1 MPVHL
6 AAQASTT
13 IDIGMPIAMGQ
24 PDANGNL
31 IPNYIQ
37 EGSAVFSNPKG
48 RAQWM
53 TLPVCGAFY
62 NPRKATC
69 GTTYWVYCYGYSG
82 PEVALNPFSVAVGD
96 TTPLHA
102 YLTYADGTVDDFT
115 GSSSWSSN
123 SSSAQVGANT
133 GVATGVTAGSV
144 GISAQFPSLVVVT
157 GNICSVGN
165 PVPCPTGYLGSGSN
179 GTVADATPVI
189 NSISPPNWPVGQTTT
204 GSISGEYF
212 GTSPTVSLSDSM
224 IAFSYQPVSDG
235 QINFSAT
242 VPQYDSNAVTLT
254 VTSNGYNGSGFVPLP
269 NGGSQPSSSAGEQ
282 NYSVQIKAQSNSNNF
297 VFVGTSDSTVTKY
310 NTQVA
315 VGLPNGGKYSW
326 SVSPESVTISPNN
339 DTSSYLVTFTG
350 NTPSASV
357 GSTTET
363 VKYYFPANNP
373 TYTPDTRAITLRQF
387 NALATPSTQ
396 SGCPDYP
403 GAPTITSGGY
413 LTEFTYNIL
422 TTPGAQQ
429 VQSGFSGMSV
439 AETVTQ
445 TYVSPS
451 NYQVNLNTGEL
462 GVTGAASQVFDC
474 QGIPSPPNPPL
485 PSNLVVCATQTLSVG
500 GIKVRTNTL
509 KFTNA
514 GVSIVTSCP

>member
-1 MPVHL
+1 MPLHL
-6 AAQASTT
+6 AAQASAT
-13 IDIGMPIAMGQ
+13 IDIGMLIAMAQ

-37 EGSAVFSNPKG
+37 EGSVVFSHPKG
-48 RAQWM
+48 RRQWM
-53 TLPVCGAFY
+53 TLAVCGAFY

-69 GTTYWVYCYGYSG
+69 GEYWIYCYGYSNETVS
-82 PEVALNPFSVAVGD
+82 PSSFSVAVNGTVQLD
-96 TTPLHA
+96 A
-102 YLTYADGTVDDFT
+102 QATYADGSVDDFT
-115 GSSSWSSN
+115 TSSTWSSN
-123 SSSAQVGANT
+123 SNSAQVGANT
-133 GVATGVTAGSV
+133 GVVTGKSAGSV
-144 GISAQFPSLVVVT
+144 VITVELPSLVVTT
-157 GNICSVGN
+157 GEICSNGAQI
-165 PVPCPTGYLGSGSN
+165 PCPTANLGSGAG
-179 GTVADATPVI
+179 GTVADGTPVI
-189 NSISPPNWPVGQTTT
+189 NSINPDYWPAGATTT
-204 GSISGEYF
+204 GTIDGQYF
-212 GTSPTVSLSDSM
+212 GTNPTVSLSDPT
-224 IAFSYQPVSDG
+224 ITFSYTPVSDG

-242 VPQYDSNAVTLT
+242 VPQYNSNAVTLT
-254 VTSNGYNGSGFVPLP
+254 VTSNGYNGSGWVPMP
-269 NGGSQPSSSAGEQ
+269 NGGSQQNSSAGEQ
-282 NYSVQIKAQSNSNNF
+282 DYAVQIKTQSNSNNF
-297 VFVGTSDSTVTKY
+297 VFVGTTDSTVTQY
-310 NTQVA
+310 NTQLA

-326 SVSPESVTISPNN
+326 SVSPESVTINPNN
-339 DTSSYLVTFTG
+339 TTDAYLPTFTG

-363 VKYYFPANNP
+363 VKYYFPVNNT
-373 TYTPDTRAITLRQF
+373 TYTADTRAITLRQF
-387 NALATPSTQ
+387 SALTTPSTQ

-439 AETVTQ
+439 SETVTQ

-451 NYQVNLNTGEL
+451 NYQVTLNTGEL
-462 GVTGAASQVFDC
+462 AATGAKSQVFDC

-509 KFTNA
+509 EFTNT
-514 GVSIVTSCP
+514 GVSIVSSCP